1 MESTDINHAGQGQHP
16 PVVPPLVEIIVNE
29 RAVRVPHETTGLGI
43 KEAAIAQGIPIK
55 LDFILSEERPNGQD
69 KIIGD
74 NDDVKVH
81 HGSRFLAVN
90 PDDNS

>member
-1 MESTDINHAGQGQHP
+1 MESTDISHAGHGQHP
-16 PVVPPLVEIIVNE
+16 PVVPPLVAINVNE
-29 RAVRVPHETTGLGI
+29 RPVQVPHETTGLGI
-43 KEAAIAQGIPIK
+43 KEAAIAQGVPIK

-81 HGSRFLAVN
+81 HGTRFLERR
-90 PDDNS
+90 SL